1 MGRVNRVKSIG
12 IILHPR
18 IRAFEESDLAGVL
31 RIERAAF
38 KRDAWPREAFVE
50 YAKAAPKLFL
60 VARIDHAMAGYSI
73 ATFTRYGAEIESVAV
88 LPHYRKLGIASAL
101 LKRTIQGAQ
110 RGGAPAV
117 SLMVRRKN
125 AAAIRLYRS
134 LGFLRVATVANY
146 YGDGRAG
153 WRMRKA
159 IA

>member
-31 RIERAAF
+31 RIERACF
-38 KRDAWPREAFVE
+38 GRDAWPREAFLE
-50 YAKAAPKLFL
+50 YAGAAPKLFL
-60 VARIDHAMAGYSI
+60 IARVDHGIAGYSI
-73 ATFTRYGAEIESVAV
+73 ATFTRHGAEIESVAV
-88 LPHYRKLGIASAL
+88 LPRFRKRGIASAL
-101 LKRTIQGAQ
+101 LKRAIQSAR
-110 RGGAPAV
+110 RGGAPAI

-134 LGFLRVATVANY
+134 LGFVRVATVANY